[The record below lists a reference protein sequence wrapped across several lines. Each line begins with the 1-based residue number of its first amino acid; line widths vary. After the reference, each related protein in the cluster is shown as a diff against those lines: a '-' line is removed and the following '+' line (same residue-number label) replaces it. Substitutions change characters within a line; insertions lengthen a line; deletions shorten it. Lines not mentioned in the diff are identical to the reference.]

1 MKSSTFRYLPSL
13 LAIALFVG
21 ASQWLMTQSLSAQ
34 ETADTTEDAAVA
46 EEAGPPKK
54 TLIDQYKTGG
64 WAMYPLTFF
73 SIAGLGLIVYNFM
86 SVKPAVILRPDAVIE
101 VDQALEALDIEK
113 AKAICAENPAPAT
126 NIIAAGLKRVDV
138 SNYEAEPIKEAI
150 EEASSE
156 ELAGPFV
163 LINYL
168 SVVGSLSPMVGL
180 LGTVSGMVKAF
191 NVIESEGAGSAQALA
206 GNISE
211 ALITTASGMIVGI
224 PAMFFFFF
232 FKNKYGKITS
242 RVARVVGDLEF
253 TLTSAVKRG

>member
-1 MKSSTFRYLPSL
+1 MNRVNKQSNGGFTAFLVLIFILLGTVSVTAQDVASALDTKQVTTVPNKS
-13 LAIALFVG
+13 
-21 ASQWLMTQSLSAQ
+21 
-34 ETADTTEDAAVA
+34 
-46 EEAGPPKK
+46 
-54 TLIDQYKTGG
+54 LIDMYKTGG

-73 SIAGLGLIVYNFM
+73 SIAGFGLIIYNFM
-86 SVKPAVILRPDAVIE
+86 AVQPKVMLNTKALMQ
-101 VDQALEALDIEK
+101 VDNSLEQLDIDSALK
-113 AKAICAENPAPAT
+113 ICAENQAPTT
-126 NIIAAGLKRVDV
+126 NIIAAGLKRADLN
-138 SNYEAEPIKEAI
+138 NYKQGPVKEAI

-156 ELAGPFV
+156 ELAGPYV

-191 NVIESEGAGSAQALA
+191 NAIEAEGAGSAQLLA

-232 FKNKYGKITS
+232 FKNRYGKITS

-253 TLTSAVKRG
+253 TLSKAVKNR

>member
-1 MKSSTFRYLPSL
+1 MNRVNKQSYGGFTAFLVLIFILLGTVSVTAQDVASALDTKQVTTVPNKS
-13 LAIALFVG
+13 
-21 ASQWLMTQSLSAQ
+21 
-34 ETADTTEDAAVA
+34 
-46 EEAGPPKK
+46 
-54 TLIDQYKTGG
+54 LIDMYKTGG

-73 SIAGLGLIVYNFM
+73 SIAGFGLIIYNFM
-86 SVKPAVILRPDAVIE
+86 AVQPKVMLNTKALMQ
-101 VDQALEALDIEK
+101 VDNSLEQLDIDSALK
-113 AKAICAENPAPAT
+113 ICAENQAPTT
-126 NIIAAGLKRVDV
+126 NIIAAGLKRADLN
-138 SNYEAEPIKEAI
+138 NYKQGPVKEAI

-156 ELAGPFV
+156 ELAGPYV

-191 NVIESEGAGSAQALA
+191 NAIEAEGAGSAQLLA

-232 FKNKYGKITS
+232 FKNRYGKITS

-253 TLTSAVKRG
+253 TLSKAVKNR

>member
-1 MKSSTFRYLPSL
+1 MKATNHRTLPAYFMIGLVTCASL
-13 LAIALFVG
+13 WFTGQNL
-21 ASQWLMTQSLSAQ
+21 QAQ
-34 ETADTTEDAAVA
+34 ETEVAVA
-46 EEAGPPKK
+46 EEEPPKK

-64 WAMYPLTFF
+64 WAMYPLTLF
-73 SIAGLGLIVYNFM
+73 SIAGFGLIIYNAM
-86 SVKPAVILRPDAVIE
+86 AIRPELILNPEATNQIDK
-101 VDQALEALDIEK
+101 ALEDLDIEK
-113 AKAICAENPAPAT
+113 AQSICAESPSPTT
-126 NIIAAGLKRVDV
+126 NIVAAGLNRIDLN
-138 SNYEAEPIKEAI
+138 NYDQAPVKEAI

-156 ELAGPFV
+156 ELAGPFI

-168 SVVGSLSPMVGL
+168 SVIGSLAPMVGL

-191 NVIESEGAGSAQALA
+191 NVIEAEGAGSAQALA

-232 FKNKYGKITS
+232 FKNRYGKITS

-253 TLTSAVKRG
+253 TLGSAIKKR

>member
-1 MKSSTFRYLPSL
+1 MNRVNKQSNGGFTAFLVLIFILLGTVSVTAQDVASAMDTKQLTTVPNKS
-13 LAIALFVG
+13 
-21 ASQWLMTQSLSAQ
+21 
-34 ETADTTEDAAVA
+34 
-46 EEAGPPKK
+46 
-54 TLIDQYKTGG
+54 LIDMYKTGG

-73 SIAGLGLIVYNFM
+73 SIAGFGLIIYNFM
-86 SVKPAVILRPDAVIE
+86 AVQPKVMLNTKALMQ
-101 VDQALEALDIEK
+101 VDNSLEQLDIDSALK
-113 AKAICAENPAPAT
+113 ICAENQAPTT
-126 NIIAAGLKRVDV
+126 NIIAAGLKRADLN
-138 SNYEAEPIKEAI
+138 NYKQGPVKEAI

-156 ELAGPFV
+156 ELAGPYV

-191 NVIESEGAGSAQALA
+191 NAIEAEGAGSAQLLA

-232 FKNKYGKITS
+232 FKNRYGKITS

-253 TLTSAVKRG
+253 TLSKAVKNR